1 MSEKKGIAEEL
12 VEATR
17 KEAVGQVA
25 RWLVSVVRV
34 VLIVAIISAAGT
46 VWALWSENPVAT
58 VALLAASLAIGF
70 AVGAIVASRNA
81 HRKIDEEV
89 SKIRSELNAEIS
101 VLKDAVD
108 TLEHG
113 GFTEGRIAD
122 LLDVLP
128 GMPREQRL
136 VIGRAVSEGGVFI
149 SNAKTEPIARSLVK
163 DGYLRE
169 ESRGSDTC
177 ASYSVPAPL
186 AKSIVNDEKVVESLD
201 DATVV
206 FNESWVRRNP

>member
-1 MSEKKGIAEEL
+1 MSERAKFWI
-12 VEATR
+12 
-17 KEAVGQVA
+17 QVA
-25 RWLVSVVRV
+25 VDVLVG
-34 VLIVAIISAAGT
+34 APG
-46 VWALWSENPVAT
+46 W
-58 VALLAASLAIGF
+58 VALFLENEAFSKFVGDAIF
-70 AVGAIVASRNA
+70 NVITTCYPFVLMTLGALTGYRYCRVKMGKMVDVLNES
-81 HRKIDEEV
+81 IDVLE
-89 SKIRSELNAEIS
+89 RS
-101 VLKDAVD
+101 
-108 TLEHG
+108 
-113 GFTEGRIAD
+113 GFTDERIAA

-169 ESRGSDTC
+169 ESRESDTC

-186 AKSIVNDEKVVESLD
+186 AKAIVNDEKVVASLD
-201 DATVV
+201 DATTV

>member
-1 MSEKKGIAEEL
+1 MSEKKSIAEEL

-17 KEAVGQVA
+17 REAVGQVA
-25 RWLVSVVRV
+25 RWLVNVVRFT
-34 VLIVAIISAAGT
+34 LLAAFSSVAVA

-58 VALLAASLAIGF
+58 VALLVASLAIGF

-81 HRKIDEEV
+81 RREIDEEV

-101 VLKDAVD
+101 GLKDAVD
-108 TLEHG
+108 VLEHG
-113 GFTEGRIAD
+113 GFTDERIAS

-186 AKSIVNDEKVVESLD
+186 AKEIVNDEKVIASLD

-206 FNESWVRRNP
+206 FNERWVRKNP

>member
-1 MSEKKGIAEEL
+1 MGKVSGFIKTFWAGI
-12 VEATR
+12 VG
-17 KEAVGQVA
+17 AVAFVG
-25 RWLVSVVRV
+25 S
-34 VLIVAIISAAGT
+34 
-46 VWALWSENPVAT
+46 VAT
-58 VALLAASLAIGF
+58 ILEYLKIDPATATDAASRIFWMCAPAISFACGCVSGWGF
-70 AVGAIVASRNA
+70 TKQWSDHRLKAAVEE
-81 HRKIDEEV
+81 HEKEV

-101 VLKDAVD
+101 GLKDAIDV
-108 TLEHG
+108 LEHG
-113 GFTEGRIAD
+113 GFTDGRIAT